1 MNHEETLAA
10 IKLRSDIAK
19 LGVDQ
24 ETRDRLMAGVA
35 VPKSVPWDL
44 VSETIK
50 AREEAVFQSDLLD
63 NIIEYY
69 RKAVLLAEYK
79 LEDAERLKEVLTEQ
93 TDKEN
98 IVFEEWVKS

>member
-24 ETRDRLMAGVA
+24 ETRDRIMAGVA
-35 VPKSVPWDL
+35 VPKSIPWDL

-50 AREEAVFQSDLLD
+50 AREEAVFKDNLLD
-63 NIIEYY
+63 NMIEYY
-69 RKAVLLAEYK
+69 KKASLLAEFK
-79 LEDAERLKEVLTEQ
+79 LQEAMELREALSEHTETVELETWGER
-93 TDKEN
+93 
-98 IVFEEWVKS
+98 

>member
-24 ETRDRLMAGVA
+24 ETLDRIMAGVA
-35 VPKSVPWDL
+35 VPISVPWDL

-63 NIIEYY
+63 NMIEYY
-69 RKAVLLAEYK
+69 RKAVLLAEFK
-79 LEDAERLKEVLTEQ
+79 LAEAMELKESLTEH
-93 TDKEN
+93 TETNELETWGD
-98 IVFEEWVKS
+98 

>member
-1 MNHEETLAA
+1 MNHEETLAV

-50 AREEAVFQSDLLD
+50 AREEAVFKDSLLD
-63 NIIEYY
+63 NMVEYY
-69 RKAVLLAEYK
+69 KKAVLLAEYK
-79 LEDAERLKEVLTEQ
+79 LAEAMELRESLFE
-93 TDKEN
+93 DKEN
-98 IVFEEWVKS
+98 IVFEEWVK

>member
-1 MNHEETLAA
+1 MNHEDVLEA
-10 IKLRSDIAK
+10 IRLRSRIEK
-19 LGVDQ
+19 LDVDS
-24 ETRDRLMAGVA
+24 ETRERLLAGMPD
-35 VPKSVPWDL
+35 PKGIPWDL

-79 LEDAERLKEVLTEQ
+79 LAEAMELKESLTEHTETNELETWGQ
-93 TDKEN
+93 R
-98 IVFEEWVKS
+98 

>member
-19 LGVDQ
+19 LDVDQ
-24 ETRDRLMAGVA
+24 KTRDRLMAGVA

-63 NIIEYY
+63 NIIAYY
-69 RKAVLLAEYK
+69 VKAKDLAEWK
-79 LEDAERLKEVLTEQ
+79 LEEAENLKESLTE
-93 TDKEN
+93 TNEL
-98 IVFEEWVKS
+98 ETWGER

>member
-19 LGVDQ
+19 LDVDQ

-63 NIIEYY
+63 NIIAYY
-69 RKAVLLAEYK
+69 VKAKDLAEWK
-79 LEDAERLKEVLTEQ
+79 LEEAENLKESLTEHTETNELETWGQ
-93 TDKEN
+93 R
-98 IVFEEWVKS
+98 

>member
-35 VPKSVPWDL
+35 VPKSIPWDL

-69 RKAVLLAEYK
+69 RKAVLLAEFK
-79 LEDAERLKEVLTEQ
+79 LAEAMELKDSLTEHTETNELETWGQ
-93 TDKEN
+93 R
-98 IVFEEWVKS
+98 

>member
-1 MNHEETLAA
+1 MNHEETLEA

-19 LGVDQ
+19 LDVDQ
-24 ETRDRLMAGVA
+24 ETRDRLMAGVT
-35 VPKSVPWDL
+35 VPKSIPWDL

-79 LEDAERLKEVLTEQ
+79 LEEAERLKESLTEHTETNELETWGQ
-93 TDKEN
+93 R
-98 IVFEEWVKS
+98 

>member
-19 LGVDQ
+19 LDVDQ
-24 ETRDRLMAGVA
+24 ETRDRIMAGVA

-98 IVFEEWVKS
+98 IVFEEWVK

>member
-35 VPKSVPWDL
+35 VPKRVPWDL

-93 TDKEN
+93 TETTT
-98 IVFEEWVKS
+98 IETWGER